1 MCNCPS
7 CQAQNAGMNGLN
19 GCGYN
24 QQPTQM
30 NGLDGFSVDFM
41 SAFTGAL
48 IGAAVSYVAGWDWKV
63 GAGVGAVTAGFVLPS
78 MSS

>member
-7 CQAQNAGMNGLN
+7 CQAQNAGMNGLS
-19 GCGYN
+19 GCN
-24 QQPTQM
+24 CEQQPTSM
-30 NGLDGFSVDFM
+30 NGLDGIALDFTG
-41 SAFTGAL
+41 AITGAL

-63 GAGVGAVTAGFVLPS
+63 GAGVGAVTTGFVLPS

>member
-1 MCNCPS
+1 MCNCSS

-19 GCGYN
+19 GCGCN

-30 NGLDGFSVDFM
+30 NGLDGFSVDLT
-41 SAFTGAL
+41 ATIAGAL
-48 IGAAVSYVAGWDWKV
+48 IGAAVSYVAGWDWKF
-63 GAGVGAVTAGFVLPS
+63 GAATGAVTAGFVLPS